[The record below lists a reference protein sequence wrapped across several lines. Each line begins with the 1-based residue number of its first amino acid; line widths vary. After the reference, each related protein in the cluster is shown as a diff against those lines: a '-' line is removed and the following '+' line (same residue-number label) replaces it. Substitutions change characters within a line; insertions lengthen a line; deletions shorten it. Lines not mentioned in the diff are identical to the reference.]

1 MEKLASISG
10 FHPGHEESKE
20 NLKVKNEERPGK
32 KIDGDSSESE
42 DNSGDAGYRLEQMC
56 MIAVNNLSD
65 IFIYYIATV
74 HRESEAVEGR
84 HQLLSYLWLSLLKVL
99 LNYAE

>member
-1 MEKLASISG
+1 
-10 FHPGHEESKE
+10 
-20 NLKVKNEERPGK
+20 
-32 KIDGDSSESE
+32 
-42 DNSGDAGYRLEQMC
+42 MC

-84 HQLLSYLWLSLLKVL
+84 HQLLSYLWLSLLKVV